1 MSQSVS
7 RLALENRWPATP
19 SVITSKLVN
28 SPPLRRGW
36 FDNPRRSLLTPLRS
50 LNPEHS
56 IEPRQQLRSLLITQ
70 LRQVLKFP
78 AHGRQILCTGKVE
91 HGPVWL
97 ATFDRN
103 QEAPVLFWHLSDNF
117 VNEIFTRTQ
126 KFIERHGFVD
136 HSFKTPLV
144 FD

>member
-1 MSQSVS
+1 M
-7 RLALENRWPATP
+7 P
-19 SVITSKLVN
+19 SVITSKSVN
-28 SPPLRRGW
+28 SPPLRRGR
-36 FDNPRRSLLTPLRS
+36 FDNPRHSSLTPLRS

-91 HGPVWL
+91 HVPVWL

-103 QEAPVLFWHLSDNF
+103 KEAPGLFRHLSDDF

-126 KFIERHGFVD
+126 NFIERPRFVA
-136 HSFKTPLV
+136 HSFKPPPV